1 MGTERYPRSRELWE
15 RSAQKLVGGVGGNM
29 RGTIGGWRPHP
40 LFFATGSGP
49 FVWDVDGNRYIDYNA
64 GYGPLILGQKPQSVI
79 DAVKRALDEFGPL
92 LGASHRL
99 EIEASEKLCQHIPC
113 FERVRYANSG
123 SEAVMAAL
131 RLARVYTGREKI
143 LRFEGHFHGQSD
155 TINFSSKPSLE
166 RAGPADHPIPVPGS
180 GGIPRVLAN
189 ELVMCHWN
197 QASSVEKALTEYGS
211 HVAAVIC
218 EPLPAN
224 CGVLEPEPGFLQFLR
239 QETSARGIVLIFDEI
254 KSGFRIGLGG
264 AQAYY
269 GVTPDLTVIS
279 KAMAAGFPV
288 AAIGGRKELMDLIL
302 TGKVWQSATFHSN
315 TIAMAACV
323 ATLNELDRPG
333 FYEELFRVS
342 EALQSGLRDAA
353 AEASV
358 RVDVQ
363 GVGPLFGVM
372 MTSGRPRTYR
382 EVVESV
388 STEQHAVWWRAML
401 DRGVLFH
408 PEQLQSWYVSGTH
421 REVEIKETIA
431 MARESFEVVK
441 RGEAILTRPSR
452 DQTGEDLPI

>member
-1 MGTERYPRSRELWE
+1 MEKERYQRSRELWE
-15 RSAQKLVGGVGGNM
+15 RSAQRLVGGVGGNM
-29 RGTIGGWRPHP
+29 RGLLGGWRPQP
-40 LFFATGSGP
+40 LFFETGSGP

-64 GYGPLILGQKPQSVI
+64 GYGPLILGQKPLPVI
-79 DAVKRALDEFGPL
+79 EAVKRALDEFGPL

-99 EIEASEKLCQHIPC
+99 EIEASEKLCRHIPS

-143 LRFEGHFHGQSD
+143 LRFEGNFHGQSD
-155 TINFSSKPSLE
+155 TINFSSKPPLE
-166 RAGPADHPIPVPGS
+166 QAGPADHPTPVPGS

-189 ELVMCHWN
+189 ELVLCHWN
-197 QASSVEKALTEYGS
+197 QMSSVEKALAEYGS
-211 HVAAVIC
+211 NIAAVIC

-239 QETSARGIVLIFDEI
+239 QQTSARGIVLIFDEI

-264 AQAYY
+264 AQAHY

-279 KAMAAGFPV
+279 KAMAAGFPI
-288 AAIGGRKELMDLIL
+288 AALGGRKELMDLIL

-315 TIAMAACV
+315 AIAMAACI
-323 ATLNELDRPG
+323 ATLNELERPG
-333 FYEELFRVS
+333 FYERLFRVS
-342 EALQSGLRDAA
+342 EALQRGLRDAG
-353 AEASV
+353 AEV
-358 RVDVQ
+358 GVPVDVQ

-372 MTSGRPRTYR
+372 MTSRRPRTYR
-382 EVVESV
+382 EVVQGV

-408 PEQLQSWYVSGTH
+408 PEQLQSWYVSGAH
-421 REVEIKETIA
+421 GEAEIEETVA
-431 MARESFEVVK
+431 MAGEAFAVVK
-441 RGEAILTRPSR
+441 QSQPALR
-452 DQTGEDLPI
+452 D

>member
-15 RSAQKLVGGVGGNM
+15 RSAQHLVGGVGGNM
-29 RGTIGGWRPHP
+29 RGIVGGWRPHP

-64 GYGPLILGQKPQSVI
+64 GYGPLILGQKPQAVI

-99 EIEASEKLCQHIPC
+99 EIEASEKLCQHIPS

-131 RLARVYTGREKI
+131 RLARVYTGRDKI
-143 LRFEGHFHGQSD
+143 LRFEGNFHGQSD

-166 RAGPADHPIPVPGS
+166 RAGPADHPTPVPGT
-180 GGIPRVLAN
+180 GGIPRVLAG

-197 QASSVEKALTEYGS
+197 HVSSVERALAEHS
-211 HVAAVIC
+211 SDIAAVIC

-288 AAIGGRKELMDLIL
+288 AALGGRKELMDLIL

-323 ATLNELDRPG
+323 ATMAELERPG
-333 FYEELFRVS
+333 FYERLLQVS
-342 EALQSGLRDAA
+342 ETLQQGLRDAA
-353 AEASV
+353 AEAGV
-358 RVDVQ
+358 PVDVQ

-372 MTSGRPRTYR
+372 MIAGRPRSYR
-382 EVVESV
+382 EVVQGV
-388 STEQHAVWWRAML
+388 SAEQHAAWWQAML

-408 PEQLQSWYVSGTH
+408 PEQLQSWYVSGAHT
-421 REVEIKETIA
+421 EVEIKDTIA
-431 MARESFEVVK
+431 MARESFLAAK
-441 RGEAILTRPSR
+441 QAPPA
-452 DQTGEDLPI
+452 DLEPA

>member
-15 RSAQKLVGGVGGNM
+15 RSAQRLVGGVGGNM

-143 LRFEGHFHGQSD
+143 LRFEGHYHGQSD
-155 TINFSSKPSLE
+155 TINFSSKPPLE

-197 QASSVEKALTEYGS
+197 QVPSVEKALAEYGS
-211 HVAAVIC
+211 DIAAVIC

-224 CGVLEPEPGFLQFLR
+224 CGVLEPDPGFLQFLR

-254 KSGFRIGLGG
+254 KSGFRIGPGG

-302 TGKVWQSATFHSN
+302 TGRVWQSATFHSN
-315 TIAMAACV
+315 SIAMAACV
-323 ATLNELDRPG
+323 ATLTELERPD
-333 FYEELFRVS
+333 FYERLFRVS

-353 AEASV
+353 AEAGV
-358 RVDVQ
+358 PVDVQ
-363 GVGPLFGVM
+363 GVGPLFSVM
-372 MTSGRPRTYR
+372 MTSHRPRTYR
-382 EVVESV
+382 EVVEGV
-388 STEQHAVWWRAML
+388 STEQHAIWWRAML
-401 DRGVLFH
+401 DRDVLFH
-408 PEQLQSWYVSGTH
+408 PEQLQSWYVSAAH
-421 REVEIKETIA
+421 SEAEIKETIA

-441 RGEAILTRPSR
+441 RGEPVLRR
-452 DQTGEDLPI
+452 

>member
-15 RSAQKLVGGVGGNM
+15 RSAQRLVGGVGGNM
-29 RGTIGGWRPHP
+29 RGTVGGWRPHP

-99 EIEASEKLCQHIPC
+99 EIEASEKLCQHIPS

-131 RLARVYTGREKI
+131 RLARVYTGRDKI

-166 RAGPADHPIPVPGS
+166 QAGPADHPIPVPGT
-180 GGIPRVLAN
+180 GGIPRVLAS

-197 QASSVEKALTEYGS
+197 QVSSVERALAEYGGDI
-211 HVAAVIC
+211 AAVIC

-224 CGVLEPEPGFLQFLR
+224 CGVLEPQPGFLQFLR

-254 KSGFRIGLGG
+254 KSGFRLGLGG

-269 GVTPDLTVIS
+269 GVTPDVTVIS

-323 ATLNELDRPG
+323 ATLNELERLG

-353 AEASV
+353 AEAGVS
-358 RVDVQ
+358 VDVQ

-372 MTSGRPRTYR
+372 MTSRRPRTYR

-388 STEQHAVWWRAML
+388 STEQHDVWWRAML

-441 RGEAILTRPSR
+441 RG
-452 DQTGEDLPI
+452 